1 MSVRSVS
8 RNMFPLLLVLLIGQ
22 PFAFAQV
29 DYTRE
34 EYDRFQSAV
43 NADLATRED
52 AIVEFIKS
60 NQSSLVPHAVK
71 SYVQLLLDYRNKGQ
85 WQKVVSAG
93 DKFLAI
99 QPEDINALNI
109 TAYGAYQLKQFA
121 KAARY
126 WEKVYRQKPDPQFA
140 PYIARSYIE
149 LKNEDKVI
157 EYGEKAC
164 AELAPKD
171 CYDILGELI
180 RIYASR
186 TQWSKAAEYA
196 NKAIAGFDAASKG
209 AQTSDRDW
217 KAYINQQKAVAHA
230 VLGRQAAERQRWNTA
245 ISNYQKALS
254 LHSDPAPN
262 GEAYYFIG
270 MGRWKQNRID
280 PAMEAFARGS
290 VQRGA
295 PHARRCRQYLET
307 LYKSTHNDSLAG
319 IEEFIERVS
328 RRRR

>member
-29 DYTRE
+29 DYTQE

-43 NADLATRED
+43 NADLASRED

-93 DKFLAI
+93 DKFLAV

-109 TAYGAYQLKQFA
+109 TAYGAFQVQQFA

-126 WEKVYRQKPDPQFA
+126 WEKVYPHNSDPWLA
-140 PYIARSYIE
+140 KYIATSYIQ
-149 LKNEDKVI
+149 LKNEGKYI

-164 AELAPKD
+164 GQLAPKD
-171 CYDILGELI
+171 CYEILGELSKA
-180 RIYASR
+180 YAGR
-186 TQWSKAAEYA
+186 KQWAKAAEYA
-196 NKAIAGFDAASKG
+196 EKLLQGFEGAQKP
-209 AQTSDRDW
+209 AQTSQQEWSEYLNRE
-217 KAYINQQKAVAHA
+217 KATAYGLI
-230 VLGRQAAERQRWNTA
+230 GRRAAEGGRWGTA
-245 ISNYQKALS
+245 ITNYQKVLGLSKFPAL
-254 LHSDPAPN
+254 N
-262 GEAYYFIG
+262 GEAFYFIG
-270 MGRWKQNRID
+270 MGRWKQNRVD